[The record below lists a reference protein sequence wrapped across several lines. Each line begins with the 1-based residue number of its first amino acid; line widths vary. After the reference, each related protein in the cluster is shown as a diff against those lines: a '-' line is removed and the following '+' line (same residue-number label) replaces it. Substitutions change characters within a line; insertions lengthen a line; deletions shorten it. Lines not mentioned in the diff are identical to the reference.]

1 MVMLFLWYSEG
12 TKRNYRHFKS
22 IFKKISLL
30 CGYNFIMEIA
40 SLPLHCHFILFWIVL
55 ILVSGKRC
63 YVPAKSSYFWQLIYP
78 NNTHEHQNTD
88 FFVQTCTYMYVPLQ
102 MGIVVTFKIQRNIQQ
117 NTDNNSEKEH
127 KYIIKQ
133 T

>member
-1 MVMLFLWYSEG
+1 MLFLWYSEG

-55 ILVSGKRC
+55 IWFQERDAMYLLNHHIFGNLYTRTTRMNTRTQTFLFKHVHICMYHCRWVLSLHLR
-63 YVPAKSSYFWQLIYP
+63 YNVTSNRTQITTAKKSTS
-78 NNTHEHQNTD
+78 T
-88 FFVQTCTYMYVPLQ
+88 
-102 MGIVVTFKIQRNIQQ
+102 
-117 NTDNNSEKEH
+117 
-127 KYIIKQ
+127 
-133 T
+133 

>member
-1 MVMLFLWYSEG
+1 MLFLWYSEG

-55 ILVSGKRC
+55 IWFQERDAMYLLNHL
-63 YVPAKSSYFWQLIYP
+63 FWQLLYTRTTRM
-78 NNTHEHQNTD
+78 NTRT
-88 FFVQTCTYMYVPLQ
+88 QTFLFKHVYICMYHCRWVLSLHLRYN
-102 MGIVVTFKIQRNIQQ
+102 VTSNRTQITTAKKS
-117 NTDNNSEKEH
+117 TS
-127 KYIIKQ
+127 

>member
-1 MVMLFLWYSEG
+1 MLFLWYSEG

-63 YVPAKSSYFWQLIYP
+63 YVPAKSLFFGNLYTRTTRM
-78 NNTHEHQNTD
+78 NTRT
-88 FFVQTCTYMYVPLQ
+88 QTFLFKHVHICMYHCRWVLSLHLRYN
-102 MGIVVTFKIQRNIQQ
+102 VTSNRTQITTAKKS
-117 NTDNNSEKEH
+117 TS
-127 KYIIKQ
+127 

>member
-1 MVMLFLWYSEG
+1 MLFLWYSEG

-88 FFVQTCTYMYVPLQ
+88 FFCSNMYICTT
-102 MGIVVTFKIQRNIQQ
+102 VTWSLHLRYNVTS
-117 NTDNNSEKEH
+117 NR
-127 KYIIKQ
+127 KQ
-133 T
+133 ITTAKKSTST

>member
-1 MVMLFLWYSEG
+1 MLFLWYSEG

-63 YVPAKSSYFWQLIYP
+63 YVPAKSSIFGNLYTRTTRM
-78 NNTHEHQNTD
+78 NTRT
-88 FFVQTCTYMYVPLQ
+88 QTFLFKHVHMYHCRWVLSLHLRYN
-102 MGIVVTFKIQRNIQQ
+102 VTSNR
-117 NTDNNSEKEH
+117 
-127 KYIIKQ
+127 KQ
-133 T
+133 ITTAKKSTSA

>member
-1 MVMLFLWYSEG
+1 MLFLWYSEG

-55 ILVSGKRC
+55 IWFQERDAMYLLNHL
-63 YVPAKSSYFWQLIYP
+63 FLELIYTRTTRM
-78 NNTHEHQNTD
+78 NTRT
-88 FFVQTCTYMYVPLQ
+88 QTFLFKHVHICMYHCRWVLSLHLRYN
-102 MGIVVTFKIQRNIQQ
+102 VTSNRTQITTAKKS
-117 NTDNNSEKEH
+117 TS
-127 KYIIKQ
+127 

>member
-1 MVMLFLWYSEG
+1 MLFLWYSEG

-55 ILVSGKRC
+55 IWFQERDAMYLLNHL
-63 YVPAKSSYFWQLIYP
+63 FWQLIYTRTTRM
-78 NNTHEHQNTD
+78 NTRT
-88 FFVQTCTYMYVPLQ
+88 QTFLFKHVHMYHCNL
-102 MGIVVTFKIQRNIQQ
+102 VVTFKIQRNIQQ
-117 NTDNNSEKEH
+117 KTDNNSEKEH

>member
-1 MVMLFLWYSEG
+1 MLFLWYSEG

-63 YVPAKSSYFWQLIYP
+63 YVPAKSLFFGNLYTRTTRMRTPEHRLFCSNMYIY
-78 NNTHEHQNTD
+78 
-88 FFVQTCTYMYVPLQ
+88 VCTTVDGYC
-102 MGIVVTFKIQRNIQQ
+102 R
-117 NTDNNSEKEH
+117 
-127 KYIIKQ
+127 YI
-133 T
+133 

>member
-1 MVMLFLWYSEG
+1 MLFLWYSEG

-40 SLPLHCHFILFWIVL
+40 SLPQHCHFILFWIVL

-63 YVPAKSSYFWQLIYP
+63 YVPAKSSIFGNLYTRTTRMRTP
-78 NNTHEHQNTD
+78 EHRP
-88 FFVQTCTYMYVPLQ
+88 FLFKHVHMYHCNL
-102 MGIVVTFKIQRNIQQ
+102 VVTFKIQRNIQQ
-117 NTDNNSEKEH
+117 KTDNNSEKEH